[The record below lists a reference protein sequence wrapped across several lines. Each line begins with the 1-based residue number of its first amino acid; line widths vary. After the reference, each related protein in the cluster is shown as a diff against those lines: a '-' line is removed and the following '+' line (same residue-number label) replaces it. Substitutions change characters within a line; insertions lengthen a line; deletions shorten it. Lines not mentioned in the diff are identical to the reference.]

1 MRLYQS
7 LRDDL
12 NEKERLS
19 GSYLTPEA
27 PILAG
32 HRVGN
37 TDHPGILTLDHTARL
52 HSCEKGIRCSHL
64 GDQTVWIKPIIA
76 RTSSGQEICE
86 IGIGGGGGD
95 LNQRPEVE
103 LESDAITMQLMEL

>member
-1 MRLYQS
+1 MRLYDS
-7 LRDDL
+7 LRDDE
-12 NEKERLS
+12 NRLR
-19 GSYLTPEA
+19 GSYLAPEA
-27 PILAG
+27 PVLAG

-37 TDHPGILTLDHTARL
+37 TDHPGIFTLDNTVRL

-76 RTSSGQEICE
+76 RTSSGQDIAE

-95 LNQRPEVE
+95 LNRRPEIE
-103 LESDAITMQLMEL
+103 LDSDAITMQLLDL